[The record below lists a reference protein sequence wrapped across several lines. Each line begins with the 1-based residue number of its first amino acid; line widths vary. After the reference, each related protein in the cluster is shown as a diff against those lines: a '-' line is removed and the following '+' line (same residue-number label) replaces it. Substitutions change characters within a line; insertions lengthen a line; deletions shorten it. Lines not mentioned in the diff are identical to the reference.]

1 METVINFIPLQS
13 LEHVWEVI
21 KVSDDKFEEFHPN
34 GIVKEYSARGFVSDL
49 EVGKFFFCGS
59 LRTSPVIGI
68 LSVDN
73 LNREIIFKTVNSTY
87 SLSLLLKLRSFKFEI
102 DFIQ

>member
-1 METVINFIPLQS
+1 METGINFIPLQS
-13 LEHVWEVI
+13 LEHVWEIV
-21 KVSDDKFEEFHPN
+21 KLSDDKFGGSHPN
-34 GIVKEYSARGFVSDL
+34 GIVKGYSSRGFVSDL
-49 EVGKFFFCGS
+49 KVGKVFLCGS

-87 SLSLLLKLRSFKFEI
+87 RLSLLEKLPSFKFEI
-102 DFIQ
+102 GLIQ